1 MSELVGKL
9 IAEKYRIESL
19 IGEADAGD
27 LFAARNEITDT
38 AVTVKIL
45 PQALAMDMRW
55 AKRFIDESRSASS
68 VNHENILN
76 LTDFGSDVKGVCY
89 AVFEPIV
96 GTQLS
101 ELLTSSLDEGRAIR
115 IAKQVASAVSAAHAK
130 KLVHGRISPQSIFV
144 KTDDK
149 NTDHVK
155 VYGFGGDPLNV
166 ERDTDPRYL
175 APEQTTAYPVADDR
189 TDVYLLG
196 ITLYEMLSG
205 VLPFEGKTAAEV
217 QAKVSN
223 EPPPPLSAFRKDLNP
238 EIEPIILT
246 AMAVNAD
253 RRYQTMAAFAED
265 LDLLANRIAPAKTVA
280 ASAAGSGR
288 SVWKTA
294 GIAFAGIAFLA
305 VALIY
310 ATSVRQTDPT
320 EQTQADAASFPVQ
333 PISPATGMQEESLA
347 RLAPLTEAE
356 IMASTMD
363 VPPGTLPGGD
373 GYSAWANG
381 GAAPIGAPPLG
392 YVPLAGAPLTQGNAP
407 PLGYVPQGG
416 QVVTVDPSVNGG
428 SQFMPQDGGVILV
441 PVPVNPDTSP
451 ATKPTPAQT
460 KPAANTA
467 QPSATVPTQKPMAT
481 PLPKTKT
488 DATKGRITTP
498 PAKPKTTKPGEDEL

>member
-19 IGEADAGD
+19 IGEGDAGD

-55 AKRFIDESRSASS
+55 AKRFIDESRAAST

-76 LTDFGSDVKGVCY
+76 LTDFGSDVKGICY

-144 KTDDK
+144 KTDDEG
-149 NTDHVK
+149 TDHVK

-166 ERDTDPRYL
+166 ERDADAHYL

-189 TDVYLLG
+189 TDVYSLG

-205 VLPFEGKTAAEV
+205 VLPFEGETAAEV
-217 QAKVSN
+217 QAKLAS

-246 AMAVNAD
+246 AMATNAE

-265 LDLLANRIAPAKTVA
+265 LELLSNRIAPAKTVA
-280 ASAAGSGR
+280 ATAGSGR

-294 GIAFAGIAFLA
+294 SIAFAGIAVLA

-310 ATSVRQTDPT
+310 ATSARQTDPS
-320 EQTQADAASFPVQ
+320 EQLQADAASFPVQ

-347 RLAPLTEAE
+347 RLAPMTEAE

-373 GYSAWANG
+373 GYNPWANG
-381 GAAPIGAPPLG
+381 GMPPGGGPPLG
-392 YVPLAGAPLTQGNAP
+392 PVSQAGAPLNPNAP

-428 SQFMPQDGGVILV
+428 SQFMPQDSGVILV
-441 PVPVNPDTSP
+441 PVPVNPE
-451 ATKPTPAQT
+451 ANPTPAQT

-467 QPSATVPTQKPMAT
+467 QPPTTVPTPKPMAT

-488 DATKGRITTP
+488 DTTKGKPTTP
-498 PAKPKTTKPGEDEL
+498 AAKPKSGKPGEEL

>member
-9 IAEKYRIESL
+9 VAEKYRIESL
-19 IGEADAGD
+19 IGEGDAGD

-38 AVTVKIL
+38 AVTLKIL

-55 AKRFIDESRSASS
+55 AKRFIDESRAAAT

-76 LTDFGSDVKGVCY
+76 LTDFGSDIKGICY
-89 AVFEPIV
+89 AVFEPID
-96 GTQLS
+96 GKQLS
-101 ELLTSSLDEGRAIR
+101 ELLTTSLDEGRAIR

-144 KTDDK
+144 KTDE
-149 NTDHVK
+149 NGTDHVK
-155 VYGFGGDPLNV
+155 VYGFGDDPLNV
-166 ERDTDPRYL
+166 ERDADPRYL
-175 APEQTTAYPVADDR
+175 APEQSTAYPVADDR
-189 TDVYLLG
+189 TDVYSLG

-205 VLPFEGKTAAEV
+205 VLPYEGKTAAEV
-217 QAKVSN
+217 QAKAAN

-265 LDLLANRIAPAKTVA
+265 LELLANRVAPAKAVA
-280 ASAAGSGR
+280 AAAAGGSR

-294 GIAFAGIAFLA
+294 GIAFAGIAVLA

-320 EQTQADAASFPVQ
+320 DQLQTELASLPVQ
-333 PISPATGMQEESLA
+333 PISPATGMQEESLV
-347 RLAPLTEAE
+347 RLAPMTEAE

-373 GYSAWANG
+373 GNNPWING
-381 GAAPIGAPPLG
+381 GMPPGGGPPLG
-392 YVPLAGAPLTQGNAP
+392 PVPQTGMPLNQNAP

-428 SQFMPQDGGVILV
+428 SQFMPQDSGVILV
-441 PVPVNPDTSP
+441 PVPVNPESN
-451 ATKPTPAQT
+451 PTPAPT

-467 QPSATVPTQKPMAT
+467 QPPSAVPTPKPMAT
-481 PLPKTKT
+481 PMPKTKQGDT
-488 DATKGRITTP
+488 TKGKSTTP
-498 PAKPKTTKPGEDEL
+498 ATTKPKSGKPGEELL

>member
-19 IGEADAGD
+19 IGEGDAGD
-27 LFAARNEITDT
+27 LLAGRNEITDT

-55 AKRFIDESRSASS
+55 AKRFIDESRAAST

-76 LTDFGSDVKGVCY
+76 LTDFGSDVKGICY
-89 AVFEPIV
+89 AVFEPIE

-101 ELLTSSLDEGRAIR
+101 DLLTSSLDEGRAIR
-115 IAKQVASAVSAAHAK
+115 IARQVATAVTAAHAK

-144 KTDDK
+144 NVDE
-149 NTDHVK
+149 NGTDHVK

-166 ERDTDPRYL
+166 ERDADPRYL
-175 APEQTTAYPVADDR
+175 APEQSTAYPVADDR
-189 TDVYLLG
+189 TDVYSLG

-246 AMAVNAD
+246 AMAMNAE

-265 LDLLANRIAPAKTVA
+265 LDLLSNRIAPTKSVA
-280 ASAAGSGR
+280 AAAGTSKR
-288 SVWKTA
+288 SIWKTA
-294 GIAFAGIAFLA
+294 TIAFAGIAVLA

-310 ATSVRQTDPT
+310 ATSTRKTDPT
-320 EQTQADAASFPVQ
+320 EQTQPDAASFPVQ

-347 RLAPLTEAE
+347 RLAPMTEAE
-356 IMASTMD
+356 IMATTMD
-363 VPPGTLPGGD
+363 LPPGTLPGGD
-373 GYSAWANG
+373 GYNAWASG
-381 GAAPIGAPPLG
+381 GAPPIGAPPLG
-392 YVPLAGAPLTQGNAP
+392 SVPQAGAPLNQGAP

-428 SQFMPQDGGVILV
+428 SQFMPQDSGVILV
-441 PVPVNPDTSP
+441 PVPVTQDP
-451 ATKPTPAQT
+451 ATKPTPAPG
-460 KPAANTA
+460 KAAANTA
-467 QPSATVPTQKPMAT
+467 QPPTTVPTPKPMAT

-488 DATKGRITTP
+488 DSTKGKTTTP
-498 PAKPKTTKPGEDEL
+498 ATKPKTGKPGEEL

>member
-9 IAEKYRIESL
+9 IAEKYRLESL
-19 IGEADAGD
+19 IGESDAGD

-38 AVTVKIL
+38 PVTVKIL

-55 AKRFIDESRSASS
+55 SKRFLDEARAAST
-68 VNHENILN
+68 VNHPNILN
-76 LTDFGSDVKGVCY
+76 LSDLGADSKGIPY
-89 AVFEPIV
+89 AVFEQID

-101 ELLTSSLDEGRAIR
+101 ELLTTSLDEGRAIR
-115 IAKQVASAVSAAHAK
+115 IAKQVAAAVSAAHAK
-130 KLVHGRISPQSIFV
+130 KLVHGRISPQTIFV
-144 KTDDK
+144 KTDDSGI
-149 NTDHVK
+149 DHIK
-155 VYGFGGDPLNV
+155 LYGFGGDPLNV
-166 ERDTDPRYL
+166 ERDADPRYL

-189 TDVYLLG
+189 TDVYSLG

-205 VLPFEGKTAAEV
+205 VLPFEGKTQDEV
-217 QAKVSN
+217 QAKRAG

-265 LDLLANRIAPAKTVA
+265 LDLLANRIAPTKA
-280 ASAAGSGR
+280 AAGAGAGR

-294 GIAFAGIAFLA
+294 SIAFAGIAILA

-320 EQTQADAASFPVQ
+320 DQLQPELASLPVQ
-333 PISPATGMQEESLA
+333 PISPATGMQEESLV

-373 GYSAWANG
+373 GYNAWANG
-381 GAAPIGAPPLG
+381 GMPPGGGPPLG
-392 YVPLAGAPLTQGNAP
+392 PVPQTGLPVNPNAP

-428 SQFMPQDGGVILV
+428 SQFMPQDSGVILV
-441 PVPVNPDTSP
+441 PVPVNPDTNP
-451 ATKPTPAQT
+451 AVKPTPAQT

-467 QPSATVPTQKPMAT
+467 QPPTTVPTPKPMAT
-481 PLPKTKT
+481 PLPKTKP
-488 DATKGRITTP
+488 DATKGKSTA
-498 PAKPKTTKPGEDEL
+498 PAVKSKSGKPGEELL